1 LLQSNKTAAAERLS
15 RFGIVFAEL
24 SAETLA
30 GAVMRAPAE
39 RALLA
44 LAVLCMA
51 GAAIGL
57 YVQRAPKPETTA
69 VQEPADEEPRRFP
82 LPAGPRKYQ

>member
-1 LLQSNKTAAAERLS
+1 MLAA
-15 RFGIVFAEL
+15 L

-30 GAVMRAPAE
+30 GAIMRVPAE

-57 YVQRAPKPETTA
+57 YVQRDVQRTPKPETTA
-69 VQEPADEEPRRFP
+69 VQEPEEELRRFP

>member
-1 LLQSNKTAAAERLS
+1 ML
-15 RFGIVFAEL
+15 GIILPEL

-57 YVQRAPKPETTA
+57 YFQRDAQRAPKSETTA

>member
-1 LLQSNKTAAAERLS
+1 
-15 RFGIVFAEL
+15 
-24 SAETLA
+24 
-30 GAVMRAPAE
+30 MRPPAE

-57 YVQRAPKPETTA
+57 YVQRDAQRAQKPETTTTA
-69 VQEPADEEPRRFP
+69 AQEPAEEEPRRFP